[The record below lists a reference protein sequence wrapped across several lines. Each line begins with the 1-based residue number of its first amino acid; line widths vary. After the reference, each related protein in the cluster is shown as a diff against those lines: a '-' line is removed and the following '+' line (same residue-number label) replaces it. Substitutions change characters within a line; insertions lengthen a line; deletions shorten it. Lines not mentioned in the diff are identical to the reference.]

1 MAVASLNVNGLRSH
15 LDEVQLLINNLG
27 IHILALNE
35 TKLDPNYPKEL
46 TSIAGYQQ
54 ERLERTCNGG
64 GVSIYIRDS
73 IKYNPRS
80 DVPVDDLEIIC
91 IEVEPPKSKSFLVLA
106 WYRPP
111 SDPVASFDKLEKV
124 LSFLDKEGKEIILIG
139 DTNCDLTPKQA
150 EQPID
155 NNSKHMLDLYELFS
169 FKQLVEEPTR
179 VTPTTSSIIDHIATT
194 YARNIVKSGVHEV
207 SMSDHYMVYCIR
219 KFNGAVEK
227 DHKMI
232 KTRKMKNFNEDA
244 FLADVS
250 GICWEQMLTETDDI
264 NTLVNNWS
272 NLFSLIIDK
281 HAPITEMRVSE
292 KYCPWIDKDL
302 RDLMQTRDKLRKAA
316 SKRKSQFLMD
326 SYRQVR
332 NKVNSR
338 NIQLKKQYFTD
349 KISACQGNMK
359 ESWKAV
365 NELLNKRSK
374 SSNIKCLKE
383 AGNETVHTKGIS
395 DAMNNFFC
403 SIGKELADKIDPV
416 PNPLLTGEYEV
427 NANKAKFNFKTIEVK
442 EIRAAFA
449 KIKTA
454 KSFGIDNISSYFLKL
469 ALPLIENSLAF
480 LFNTSIETSQFPDSW
495 KVARVTPIFK
505 DGDRTEKSNYR
516 PISVLPVISRLFEKL
531 VFDQLYQYMK
541 ENGLFSPDQSGFLRL
556 HSTLTCL
563 LKNTDDWYSG
573 LDLGRLVG
581 LVFIDLKKAFDTVDH
596 DILCEKLQIYG
607 VQQREL
613 SWFRSYLS
621 SRKQFCRVNG
631 VTSDIQDVEV
641 GVPQGSCLGPL
652 LFLIYINDLPLA
664 VQGSTVSM
672 YADDTSLCHQA
683 LNMTQLNG
691 AINNDLKQL
700 DAWLQGNKLSLNVT
714 KTHSMLITTKQKRN
728 ILKSTDQNLELNIRD
743 NELDV
748 VQKTKYLGVQ
758 IDFSLDWKEQ
768 IKAVSA
774 KVSRAIGFLKHAKKF
789 LPRVTLENLYTGIVE
804 PHFRYCCSVW
814 GCCGSS
820 EIKQL
825 QKLQNRAARIV
836 TNSSFDSPS
845 RPLIER
851 LGWKAIEQLIS
862 NESKTMVFKS
872 LNGLAPQ
879 YLSSLFKRNSQC
891 STRCLRNTETDL
903 RVPKKTSA
911 NGQKCFSFRGAKLW
925 NSLSAESKKASSLN
939 SFKTSI

>member
-1 MAVASLNVNGLRSH
+1 M
-15 LDEVQLLINNLG
+15 
-27 IHILALNE
+27 
-35 TKLDPNYPKEL
+35 
-46 TSIAGYQQ
+46 
-54 ERLERTCNGG
+54 
-64 GVSIYIRDS
+64 
-73 IKYNPRS
+73 
-80 DVPVDDLEIIC
+80 
-91 IEVEPPKSKSFLVLA
+91 
-106 WYRPP
+106 
-111 SDPVASFDKLEKV
+111 
-124 LSFLDKEGKEIILIG
+124 
-139 DTNCDLTPKQA
+139 
-150 EQPID
+150 
-155 NNSKHMLDLYELFS
+155 
-169 FKQLVEEPTR
+169 
-179 VTPTTSSIIDHIATT
+179 
-194 YARNIVKSGVHEV
+194 
-207 SMSDHYMVYCIR
+207 
-219 KFNGAVEK
+219 
-227 DHKMI
+227 
-232 KTRKMKNFNEDA
+232 
-244 FLADVS
+244 
-250 GICWEQMLTETDDI
+250 
-264 NTLVNNWS
+264 
-272 NLFSLIIDK
+272 
-281 HAPITEMRVSE
+281 
-292 KYCPWIDKDL
+292 
-302 RDLMQTRDKLRKAA
+302 
-316 SKRKSQFLMD
+316 
-326 SYRQVR
+326 
-332 NKVNSR
+332 
-338 NIQLKKQYFTD
+338 
-349 KISACQGNMK
+349 
-359 ESWKAV
+359 
-365 NELLNKRSK
+365 
-374 SSNIKCLKE
+374 
-383 AGNETVHTKGIS
+383 
-395 DAMNNFFC
+395 
-403 SIGKELADKIDPV
+403 
-416 PNPLLTGEYEV
+416 
-427 NANKAKFNFKTIEVK
+427 
-442 EIRAAFA
+442 
-449 KIKTA
+449 
-454 KSFGIDNISSYFLKL
+454 KL
-469 ALPLIENSLAF
+469 ALPFIENSLAF

-505 DGDRTEKSNYR
+505 EGDKTEKSNYR
-516 PISVLPVISRLFEKL
+516 PISVLSVISRLFEKL

-563 LKNTDDWYSG
+563 LKNTDDWYNG

-613 SWFRSYLS
+613 FWFRSYLS
-621 SRKQFCRVNG
+621 NRKQFCRVNG
-631 VTSDIQDVEV
+631 VALDIQDVEV

-728 ILKSTDQNLELNIRD
+728 ILKSTDQNLELSIRGK
-743 NELDV
+743 ELDI

-758 IDFSLDWKEQ
+758 IDCSLDWKEQ

-814 GCCGSS
+814 GCCDSR

-836 TNSSFDSPS
+836 TNSSFDTPS

-851 LGWKAIEQLIS
+851 LGWRAIEQLIS
-862 NESKTMVFKS
+862 IESKTVVFKS
-872 LNGLAPQ
+872 RIELAPQ

-925 NSLSAESKKASSLN
+925 NSLSAESKQASSLN
-939 SFKTSI
+939 NFKKSVQR